1 MKTQYSVGLTQAPS
15 LYIKEF
21 ARTEYISL
29 SEAIRQIM
37 TLGINTHQEQEVP
50 ISEQVQL
57 LEDQMRTIDEQK
69 RQLSYQR
76 DFLKDRIEDQ

>member
-1 MKTQYSVGLTQAPS
+1 
-15 LYIKEF
+15 
-21 ARTEYISL
+21 
-29 SEAIRQIM
+29 M
-37 TLGINTHQEQEVP
+37 TLGINTHQQQEVP

-57 LEDQMRTIDEQK
+57 IEDKIRSVEEQK

>member
-1 MKTQYSVGLTQAPS
+1 MKTQYSVGLTQEQS
-15 LYIKEF
+15 IYIKEF

-29 SEAIRQIM
+29 SEAIRKIM
-37 TLGINTHQEQEVP
+37 SLGINTHQEREVP

-57 LEDQMRTIDEQK
+57 IEDQIRSVEEQK
-69 RQLSYQR
+69 RELSYQR

>member
-1 MKTQYSVGLTQAPS
+1 MKTQYSVGLTQEQS
-15 LYIKEF
+15 IYIKEF

-29 SEAIRQIM
+29 SEAIRKIM
-37 TLGINTHQEQEVP
+37 TLGINTHQQQEVP

-57 LEDQMRTIDEQK
+57 IEDKIRSVEEEK